1 MFDVAGAQPQRDSRA
16 EVKIPVPSVGVL
28 APPESRQMR
37 DTTAASGG
45 KRLIE
50 APEAA

>member
-16 EVKIPVPSVGVL
+16 EVKIAVHSVG
-28 APPESRQMR
+28 APLQSRQMR
-37 DTTAASGG
+37 DTTEASGG